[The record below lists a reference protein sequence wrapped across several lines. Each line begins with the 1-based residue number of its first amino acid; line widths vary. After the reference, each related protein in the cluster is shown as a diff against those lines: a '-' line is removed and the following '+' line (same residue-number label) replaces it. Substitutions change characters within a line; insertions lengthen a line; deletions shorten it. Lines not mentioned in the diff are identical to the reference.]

1 MNPIKSI
8 KERQKGYVIRNFSKS
23 KYAKK
28 LKKFQNIHQGETC
41 FIIGNGPSLKAED
54 LEMIYQKG
62 IPTFAFNRIYL
73 MFDKTQWRPTY
84 YVSQDEKTL
93 KNCTK
98 EVNQMDL
105 PHKFIPI
112 FIEFYHDVHID
123 NAILFHLVS
132 SGTEYP
138 EMSDDIS
145 SFVGDSTTVAV
156 TAGQFAAYMGFK
168 KIYLIGV
175 DHSFSTYQN
184 DKGEIIQDN
193 NARDYFTDEY
203 NKDKAELYVPNI
215 DASTRAFISLKRF
228 CDEKGIEVYNSIHS
242 KDKTNNDETV
252 KITDIYNIFE

>member
-41 FIIGNGPSLKAED
+41 FIIGNGPSLKVED

-138 EMSDDIS
+138 KMSDDIS
-145 SFVGDSTTVAV
+145 VYVGDSTTVAV
-156 TAGQFAAYMGFK
+156 TAAQMAVYMGFE

-175 DHSFSTYQN
+175 DHNFSTWKN
-184 DKGEIIQDN
+184 DKGEIISDSSVK
-193 NARDYFTDEY
+193 DYFTDEY

-215 DASTRAFISLKRF
+215 DASTRAFISLKKF
-228 CDEKGIEVYNSIHS
+228 CDEKGIEVYNATRGGKLEVFPRVDFDEVI
-242 KDKTNNDETV
+242 NN
-252 KITDIYNIFE
+252 I